1 MCHRNIG
8 QTYHPNHDNIPKQLQ
23 CFAQAVHH
31 FPDLWTDNEHLT
43 SFLTVQGHKKT
54 YVETIISYIHGLADI
69 FYLTQIQLI
78 NPGLLVSTSFLTGQ
92 NTSLDPHQLTIV
104 THVKNAVFPRRHHY
118 HIDDYF
124 VDNDSEDSDCEDF
137 SNDSHIEWQRPTL
150 VTGKPG
156 TGKFHAILACVSQ
169 LLEQDINIMVATPTG
184 FLASGYRSQTPDE
197 VTCDTVHSTIP
208 VSPTESSKINWSLS
222 RFDLIII
229 DELSM
234 ISETIFQHILFTLSM
249 LLFPPV
255 LLVSGDGAQQHPF
268 TRDAT
273 WIIPL
278 SNPLNNSCFV
288 SSTYHFHLTEQHH
301 VEDEAYLNFL
311 NHIRHWVPTHSE
323 LDKIQ
328 AGRVICPDGTLNY
341 NEIMQMF
348 LAHPNITVLT
358 FTNKAAQEINKLVS
372 KFLYSCNIFSNSYI

>member
-43 SFLTVQGHKKT
+43 SFWIVQGHKKT

-92 NTSLDPHQLTIV
+92 NTSLDPHQLAIV

-124 VDNDSEDSDCEDF
+124 VDDYFVDDYFVDDDFEDSDCEDSSETDFLEAHF
-137 SNDSHIEWQRPTL
+137 SNDSHIEWQCPTP

-156 TGKFHAILACVSQ
+156 TGKSHAILACVSQ

-197 VTCDTVHSTIP
+197 VTCDTVHSSFTIP

-222 RFDLIII
+222 CFDLITI

-249 LLFPPV
+249 LLFRPV
-255 LLVSGDGAQQHPF
+255 LLSGDGAQQQPF

-288 SSTYHFHLTEQHH
+288 SSTYHFHLTEQHR

-311 NHIRHWVPTHSE
+311 NHIRYWVPTQSE
-323 LDKIQ
+323 LDKI
-328 AGRVICPDGTLNY
+328 
-341 NEIMQMF
+341 
-348 LAHPNITVLT
+348 
-358 FTNKAAQEINKLVS
+358 
-372 KFLYSCNIFSNSYI
+372 